1 MHHATAAAA
10 ERAFYSALASGDLE
24 QMMALWADDDASV
37 CTHPSGARQVGRQAI
52 RSAYR
57 QVFATGGLR
66 IRTVAL
72 HAWSQG
78 NVAIHSLI
86 EQISADPLA
95 GEVALEQL
103 ATNVFVRTAQG
114 WQILSHHATLNAT
127 LEVDADD
134 DPDTAEGLRIVASLK
149 RLIHDDDDDGEAL
162 PRRRPADRLH

>member
-10 ERAFYSALASGDLE
+10 ERAFYSALAAGDLE

-57 QVFATGGLR
+57 QVFATGGLQ

-78 NVAIHSLI
+78 DVAVHSLI
-86 EQISADPLA
+86 EQIGADPLG

-127 LEVDADD
+127 LEIETDD
-134 DPDTAEGLRIVASLK
+134 DPEAAEALQFAASLE
-149 RLIHDDDDDGEAL
+149 RLIHDDEDDGEFL